1 MFFEDYVVD
10 AVTTSRGR
18 TITESDIVNFA
29 GLSGDFVEL
38 HTNEEYAKRGP
49 FGRRIAHGALIFSI
63 STGLTLQMTTNHEGI
78 IAFYGMDKL
87 RFLGPVFIGDT
98 IHVTK
103 RVAEKRVKP
112 REQTD
117 DADRGVVKFETTVL
131 NQENKPVVIYHDLLM
146 VKLRS

>member
-18 TITESDIVNFA
+18 TVTESDIVNFA

-49 FGRRIAHGALIFSI
+49 FGRRIAHGALVFSI
-63 STGLTLQMTTNHEGI
+63 STGLTLQMTANHEGI

-103 RVAEKRVKP
+103 RVAEKQMKK
-112 REQTD
+112 D
-117 DADRGVVKFETTVL
+117 GRGVVKFETTVL
-131 NQENKPVVIYHDLLM
+131 NQDDRPVVIYHDLLM
-146 VKLRS
+146 VKSRS

>member
-10 AVTTSRGR
+10 TVTTSRGR

-49 FGRRIAHGALIFSI
+49 FGRRIAHGALVFSV

-98 IHVTK
+98 VHVTK
-103 RVAEKRVKP
+103 RVAEKRMK
-112 REQTD
+112 ED
-117 DADRGVVKFETTVL
+117 SRGVVKFETTVL
-131 NQENKPVVIYHDLLM
+131 NQEDKPVMIYHDLLM
-146 VKLRS
+146 VKSRS

>member
-78 IAFYGMDKL
+78 IAFYGMDRL

-103 RVAEKRVKP
+103 RVSEKQMKK
-112 REQTD
+112 D
-117 DADRGVVKFETTVL
+117 GRGVVKFETTVL
-131 NQENKPVVIYHDLLM
+131 NQDNNPVVIYNDLLM
-146 VKLRS
+146 VKSRS